1 MRVHHELRM
10 LADPAASPELRHLA
24 PDKRQL
30 LHRGLVDSR
39 EQLLRA
45 MGQAP
50 APTRLLQQPRR
61 PRLIPL
67 DIAWARPARLGG
79 GTHLATIPAQDR
91 VRVGFPSRAGNMQ
104 TPESTPMKMILR
116 ALALLAFIALALLG
130 LAACAHVDPSIVNPS
145 KVYRDAPVEKS
156 KLAISIRPKS
166 KLNDAPTVLMYPFWV
181 SQKMD
186 NHMLVGRELARLVH
200 QTWTEEAAFE
210 TLMFDP
216 QLVYRGPEQA
226 VSVARAAGA
235 DLVVVG
241 IVPYLYTGGS
251 IDSTA
256 VTLQVR
262 IYETKGGNLL
272 LSMEQAARVNARL
285 PQDWI
290 FFDLNTRLSDS
301 PLTEAIASIAHD
313 MAVPIKSWMPPTDE
327 EMGFADSSS
336 GMIQGI
342 LSGGSPLSGP
352 DYSDG
357 SRGMVA
363 GLLDTAGQGGKGA
376 RGFSKSLKL
385 KVEFDVDS
393 SHIRPESYTILNE
406 LAKALKS
413 DALKGRRVVIAGHC
427 DSDAS
432 LEYNQKLSER
442 RSDAVKAYLV
452 ERGGVAAQSMR
463 TEGYGKTRPLVPNT
477 SKANKQRNR
486 RVEVRLDN

>member
-1 MRVHHELRM
+1 
-10 LADPAASPELRHLA
+10 
-24 PDKRQL
+24 
-30 LHRGLVDSR
+30 
-39 EQLLRA
+39 
-45 MGQAP
+45 
-50 APTRLLQQPRR
+50 
-61 PRLIPL
+61 
-67 DIAWARPARLGG
+67 
-79 GTHLATIPAQDR
+79 
-91 VRVGFPSRAGNMQ
+91 
-104 TPESTPMKMILR
+104 MKMILR
-116 ALALLAFIALALLG
+116 VLALLALTALALLG
-130 LAACAHVDPSIVNPS
+130 LSACAHVDPSIVNPS

-156 KLAISIRPKS
+156 KLAISVRPKS

-200 QTWTEEAAFE
+200 QTWTEESAFE

-256 VTLQVR
+256 VSLQVR

-272 LSMEQAARVNARL
+272 LSMEQSARVNARL

-290 FFDLNTRLSDS
+290 LFDLNTRLSDS
-301 PLTEAIASIAHD
+301 PLTEAVASIAHD
-313 MAVPIKSWMPPTDE
+313 MAVPIKSWMPLTDE
-327 EMGFADSSS
+327 EMGFADSSQ
-336 GMIQGI
+336 GMVGI
-342 LSGGSPLSGP
+342 LSSGSPLAGP

-357 SRGMVA
+357 SRGLVA
-363 GLLDTAGQGGKGA
+363 GLLETGGKGGK
-376 RGFSKSLKL
+376 GFSKSLKL
-385 KVEFDVDS
+385 KVEFDVDAS
-393 SHIRPESYTILNE
+393 RIRPESYTILNE

-427 DSDAS
+427 DSNAS

-442 RSDAVKAYLV
+442 RADAVKAYLV
-452 ERGGVAAQSMR
+452 ERGGVAAQTMR
-463 TEGYGKTRPLVPNT
+463 TEGFGKTRPLVPNT

-486 RVEVRLDN
+486 RVEVRLDK